1 MVVAITE
8 EAPKEKVK
16 LSFKER
22 IEWEALP
29 EEIAALE
36 AKRDALNA
44 VFEGTNQDPEAVAQA
59 ATEIKAVLAA
69 LDEKEMRWLELAE
82 FADE

>member
-1 MVVAITE
+1 M
-8 EAPKEKVK
+8 
-16 LSFKER
+16 
-22 IEWEALP
+22 P

-36 AKRDALNA
+36 AERDALIA
-44 VFEGTNQDPEAVAQA
+44 VFEGTKQGPEAVAQA

>member
-1 MVVAITE
+1 
-8 EAPKEKVK
+8 VK

-22 IEWEALP
+22 LEWESLP

-36 AKRDALNA
+36 AERDALNA